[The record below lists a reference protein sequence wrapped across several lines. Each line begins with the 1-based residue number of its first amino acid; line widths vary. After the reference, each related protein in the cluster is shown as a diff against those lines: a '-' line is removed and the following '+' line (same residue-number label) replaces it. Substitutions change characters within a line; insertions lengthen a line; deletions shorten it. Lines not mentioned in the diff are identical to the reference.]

1 MGGKIA
7 VILYILIATSVLF
20 SQQTHQDVVYLKD
33 GSIIHG
39 TIVEQIHNVS
49 LKILTQDGSLF
60 IYKMDEVLKI
70 VKEPYK
76 EPPKTTIIKKKSP
89 LTSFLLSFFI
99 VGAGQYYNGQMLKG
113 LTMQAG
119 FLGGIFMLGR
129 DSNSNNS
136 GTLNSSELLGSFIMM
151 GSWAISI
158 IDAPMS
164 SNRINETQQQTYGH
178 LIELQQG
185 DNLIG
190 FDLGSMDGILTSR
203 ISYHF

>member
-1 MGGKIA
+1 
-7 VILYILIATSVLF
+7 
-20 SQQTHQDVVYLKD
+20 
-33 GSIIHG
+33 
-39 TIVEQIHNVS
+39 
-49 LKILTQDGSLF
+49 
-60 IYKMDEVLKI
+60 
-70 VKEPYK
+70 
-76 EPPKTTIIKKKSP
+76 
-89 LTSFLLSFFI
+89 
-99 VGAGQYYNGQMLKG
+99 
-113 LTMQAG
+113 
-119 FLGGIFMLGR
+119 MLGR